1 MTPKTRSTNK
11 DANYKVYYAKKVP
24 LQVRFPH
31 KRKTV
36 RRPPPP
42 AQDVSDKRQM
52 RFLPEK
58 MRIKRNA
65 SVGSYESGAAL
76 DTESHKEEVEQST
89 AKAPKTRKTKRP
101 SEAMQADTD
110 DDEDPVRPRPKRR
123 RQATEPTRERHS
135 KKIKVESADED
146 GAMRHDDRKTVD
158 RSRTLRRQSTMTQMV
173 EGRRPMSDDEEPKFK
188 PVKRSPRVSWGGL
201 SRMTKDQKQ
210 RTLTQ
215 MVHGLKPAEIVFDD
229 DMEETLSDAETSDR
243 DSQAYG
249 DAISAR
255 LAHEGLLQ
263 NKSDG
268 VEETVDQDWTPHDVR
283 PSIDYSLDR
292 DGNLPVNMVEV
303 PSLVVES
310 IENASGGDDEDSYQP
325 TQFID
330 APTTRTRPVTR
341 RKSGRADREPQPAIT
356 PSAAS
361 RRAGHLRFGLL
372 STPEKRRIREI
383 PSSQSPTESS
393 LSTQVSP
400 LKAVRSPLQQCSA
413 NTIPTA
419 DTPSRRKQ
427 VTFYKPAQEQRPP
440 PSLRKFRSV
449 IQDSEDEEEDLLEE
463 TTHRQGQE
471 IDEHMQAS
479 NASIDTP
486 LEGTTIGAQSQA
498 MLDHINHACEDAYG
512 DTAWLDRNS
521 SEEPGT
527 PNIMQ
532 VAYEQSPEL
541 GEQPTQLKA
550 AHGESASELHLS
562 YPVAQQVSLGD
573 IDTVTHS
580 LLGEQGSASNVPVS
594 SGEEFST
601 TQEQVPSSPP
611 LVQQHIED
619 TCPSTPLVIMDDSTD
634 EEEELDPTPPSTVK
648 RPMHPPPVATL
659 QHSADLDGEPIQVP
673 RSPSAQ
679 QETQQSHTSKA
690 EQQLQNEWFSYS
702 QYVGTRL
709 PQSSS
714 MNVAHDKFSYH
725 ATPLPPGN
733 STGLHQSGHYT
744 SQATTVDEVTPRKK
758 RRHRTISANM
768 TPHKIANSQPF
779 ISPSKP
785 PPLFIP
791 SSFPSPAKARI
802 DEWSSP
808 LLGETQ
814 DLYGTHAGGS
824 MEDFSIPLPPPVED
838 D

>member
-1 MTPKTRSTNK
+1 MK
-11 DANYKVYYAKKVP
+11 
-24 LQVRFPH
+24 
-31 KRKTV
+31 
-36 RRPPPP
+36 
-42 AQDVSDKRQM
+42 
-52 RFLPEK
+52 FLPEK
-58 MRIKRNA
+58 MRIKRSA
-65 SVGSYESGAAL
+65 SVESCESGAAL
-76 DTESHKEEVEQST
+76 DTRSQGEEVEQSI
-89 AKAPKTRKTKRP
+89 AKAMKTRRTKRP

-110 DDEDPVRPRPKRR
+110 DDEDPVRPKLKRR
-123 RQATEPTRERHS
+123 RQATEPTRERCS
-135 KKIKVESADED
+135 KHIKVESADED
-146 GAMRHDDRKTVD
+146 GTMRHNDRKTAD

-173 EGRRPMSDDEEPKFK
+173 EGRRPMSDAEEPKFK
-188 PVKRSPRVSWGGL
+188 PVKRSPRVSWGGQTKL
-201 SRMTKDQKQ
+201 TKDQKQ

-215 MVHGLKPAEIVFDD
+215 MIHGLRPTETMSED
-229 DMEETLSDAETSDR
+229 DMEETLSGSETPDN

-255 LAHEGLLQ
+255 LAREGLLQ

-268 VEETVDQDWTPHDVR
+268 VEETADQDQTPRDVR
-283 PSIDYSLDR
+283 PSIDHSFDK
-292 DGNLPVNMVEV
+292 DGSVPVHMVEV
-303 PSLVVES
+303 PTLVVES
-310 IENASGGDDEDSYQP
+310 IEDASGGDDEDSYQP

-341 RKSGRADREPQPAIT
+341 RKSGRGDREPQPPIT
-356 PSAAS
+356 PSTAS

-372 STPEKRRIREI
+372 STPEKRRVREI

-400 LKAVRSPLQQCSA
+400 QKAVRSPLQQRSA
-413 NTIPTA
+413 NTILTA

-427 VTFYKPAQEQRPP
+427 VTFYELAQEQRPP
-440 PSLRKFRSV
+440 PSLRKFGSV
-449 IQDSEDEEEDLLEE
+449 IQDSEDEEEDLIEE
-463 TTHRQGQE
+463 TTHRQGQI
-471 IDEHMQAS
+471 IDGHVQAPD
-479 NASIDTP
+479 ACIDTP
-486 LEGTTIGAQSQA
+486 IGGTTIGAEAELKFDQT
-498 MLDHINHACEDAYG
+498 DHAREDAHS
-512 DTAWLDRNS
+512 DAAWLDRDT

-527 PNIMQ
+527 PNVMQ
-532 VAYEQSPEL
+532 VEYEQSPEL

-550 AHGESASELHLS
+550 THGESAHEPHSS
-562 YPVAQQVSLGD
+562 DPVAQQVSLGD
-573 IDTVTHS
+573 VDTATHS
-580 LLGEQGSASNVPVS
+580 LLGEQGSASNEPVS
-594 SGEEFST
+594 SGEECST
-601 TQEQVPSSPP
+601 THEQVPSSPP
-611 LVQQHIED
+611 LIQQHIED

-634 EEEELDPTPPSTVK
+634 EEEELEPTPPSTV
-648 RPMHPPPVATL
+648 RRLIHPPPAATL

-725 ATPLPPGN
+725 ATPLPPGKF
-733 STGLHQSGHYT
+733 TGPHQSGHYI

-758 RRHRTISANM
+758 RRQHTVSATT
-768 TPHKIANSQPF
+768 TPHKIASSQPF

-791 SSFPSPAKARI
+791 SSFPSPAKARM

-808 LLGETQ
+808 LLGGTQ
-814 DLYGTHAGGS
+814 DTYGAHVGGS